1 RGEDEFHGVGGP
13 LSVSESRSM
22 QPLVDAMLDA
32 AVEAGYER
40 IPDLNIDRPE
50 GVARFQLTQRNG
62 KRWSTADAFLH
73 PVGGRPNLE
82 GRTSVLVQRIGFDRD
97 RAVGVEV
104 VQDGK
109 TETIRAGREVI
120 LAAGA

>member
-1 RGEDEFHGVGGP
+1 MLPYFKRSEDNERGEDEFHGVGGP

-22 QPLVDAMLDA
+22 HPLVDAMLDA

-62 KRWSTADAFLH
+62 KRC
-73 PVGGRPNLE
+73 
-82 GRTSVLVQRIGFDRD
+82 
-97 RAVGVEV
+97 
-104 VQDGK
+104 
-109 TETIRAGREVI
+109 
-120 LAAGA
+120 